1 MLHNNVSV
9 LNSLKKY
16 QPFYEHHGANAEVND
31 HVMIKDAV
39 SSVFFPKE
47 ATKKSEENG
56 NIGGWRIVLRHFAI
70 ILFRF

>member
-1 MLHNNVSV
+1 MNTMD
-9 LNSLKKY
+9 
-16 QPFYEHHGANAEVND
+16 HGANAEVND

-56 NIGGWRIVLRHFAI
+56 NIGGWRITQSFEGTWP
-70 ILFRF
+70 